1 MSIPES
7 HLSLPD
13 LIRRLDEELPI
24 VETVELPE
32 SELTF
37 FVPGTW
43 ETSPPFRSGGRQ
55 RPRLVTRVRVTVD
68 DPALIGFILTMLGFG
83 ATVAGIVFNARLT
96 QIW

>member
-1 MSIPES
+1 MSTPQR

-13 LIRRLDEELPI
+13 LIRKLDDELPI
-24 VETVELPE
+24 VETVAVPD

-43 ETSPPFRSGGRQ
+43 ETSAAVKTGGRQ
-55 RPRLVTRVRVTVD
+55 RPRLATRVRVTVD

-83 ATVAGIVFNARLT
+83 ATVAGIVLDARLT
-96 QIW
+96 HIW